1 MTSSFP
7 NTRWSL
13 ILAAG
18 AADAGR
24 DAAVAELCRVYWYPL
39 YAHARRTGKS
49 PEDAQDLTQGFFEHV
64 IEARV
69 FERVEGADKGR
80 LRSFL
85 MRGLQNFMMKEH
97 RDATRLKRGGG
108 VMVVELDALAA
119 EERLAQEPVTEESPE
134 RLFDRR
140 WAQAVIEAAYA
151 RLKADYE
158 RAGKGVIFA
167 VLAPLADKTD
177 RVIAMTGVAAELG
190 VTEGNAR
197 VMLFRLRKQFRA
209 SLQTEM
215 MRTLTD
221 DGDLKQEMEH
231 LRAALAAPL

>member
-1 MTSSFP
+1 
-7 NTRWSL
+7 
-13 ILAAG
+13 
-18 AADAGR
+18 
-24 DAAVAELCRVYWYPL
+24 
-39 YAHARRTGKS
+39 
-49 PEDAQDLTQGFFEHV
+49 
-64 IEARV
+64 
-69 FERVEGADKGR
+69 
-80 LRSFL
+80 
-85 MRGLQNFMMKEH
+85 MMKEH